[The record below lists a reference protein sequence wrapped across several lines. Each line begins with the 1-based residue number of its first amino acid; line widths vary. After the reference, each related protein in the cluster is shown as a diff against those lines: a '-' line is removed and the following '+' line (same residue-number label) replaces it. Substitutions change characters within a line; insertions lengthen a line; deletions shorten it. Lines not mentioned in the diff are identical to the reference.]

1 LVLVLAAA
9 ALLTLRPW
17 DSGSDS
23 TALQLPDP
31 PQLETDLGDAIAVA
45 PGGGPAIADARVAPA
60 GIAVPVVDPIDV
72 RGPVTIPKL
81 AVSPARPVAVSR
93 SVDVPSPPVGTGP
106 PAPPAAP
113 APAPQPTPAP
123 PPPPASLPV
132 AAPTPVS
139 PPPASSAGGGAEEEG
154 EEEAAPLIEACEGE
168 KYAIFVSFDAET
180 MEPLEVLIRHLGEEG
195 EESEVRFEGDAID
208 EALELVDLL
217 VAVEGCEW
225 TEVEP
230 EVEPASG

>member
-1 LVLVLAAA
+1 MLVLAAG

-72 RGPVTIPKL
+72 QGPVTIPKL

-93 SVDVPSPPVGTGP
+93 SVDVPSPPVGT
-106 PAPPAAP
+106 APPAAPTAPAP
-113 APAPQPTPAP
+113 APAPQPTPVP
-123 PPPPASLPV
+123 PPESLPV
-132 AAPTPVS
+132 SAPTPVS
-139 PPPASSAGGGAEEEG
+139 PPPVSSAGGGTEEEEG
-154 EEEAAPLIEACEGE
+154 EEEAAPLVEACEGE
-168 KYAIFVSFDAET
+168 EYAIFVSFDAET
-180 MEPLEVLIRHLGEEG
+180 MEPLEVLIRHLDEEG
-195 EESEVRFEGDAID
+195 EESEVRFEGDALD
-208 EALELVDLL
+208 EALELVALL

-225 TEVEP
+225 TEVESP
-230 EVEPASG
+230 SP

>member
-31 PQLETDLGDAIAVA
+31 PQLETGLGDAIAVA
-45 PGGGPAIADARVAPA
+45 PGGGPAIAGARVVPA
-60 GIAVPVVDPIDV
+60 GIAVPVIDTAAV
-72 RGPVTIPKL
+72 QGPVSIPQL
-81 AVSPARPVAVSR
+81 AVAPARPVAVSR
-93 SVDVPSPPVGTGP
+93 SAGVPSPPAGT
-106 PAPPAAP
+106 APPAAP
-113 APAPQPTPAP
+113 TAPAPAATPQPTPAP
-123 PPPPASLPV
+123 PPASLPV
-132 AAPTPVS
+132 SAPPPAS
-139 PPPASSAGGGAEEEG
+139 PPPASSAGGGAEEEEG
-154 EEEAAPLIEACEGE
+154 EEGAAPLVEACEGE
-168 KYAIFVSFDAET
+168 EYAIFVSFDAET
-180 MEPLEVLIRHLGEEG
+180 MEPLEVLIRHLDEEG

-230 EVEPASG
+230 TSH